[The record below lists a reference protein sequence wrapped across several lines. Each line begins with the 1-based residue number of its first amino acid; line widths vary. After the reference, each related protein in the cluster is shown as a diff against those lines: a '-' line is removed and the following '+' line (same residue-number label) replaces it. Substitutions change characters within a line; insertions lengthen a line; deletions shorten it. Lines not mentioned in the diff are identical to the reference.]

1 MYLFLYLCS
10 INRKHFLSIHPRTI
24 VVGCTPVPTS
34 VHIFPWEWRNKPSLV
49 CTQWVR
55 CVAQGRVC
63 VHTPHYISGYLNIGR
78 REMLECARTN
88 HILCAHTMVVVLDG
102 VGFVSTLYTIS
113 RDISLP
119 LSVSVC
125 IYIVVSGEVVWVSR
139 EVAWM
144 SGEVAWVSREVAWVL
159 CPDQVL
165 SIIGVRRT
173 APSSQPAS
181 IIIRTRREKCWELER
196 ALDWMYFGART
207 NHILCLDGVGF
218 VSAHSAE
225 HSSSCVVSN
234 HRVWEHNT
242 ETLRHWEERRVQGAE
257 ERLRDKREVAW

>member
-78 REMLECARTN
+78 REMLERARTN

-125 IYIVVSGEVVWVSR
+125 VFILLWAARLCEWAGRLR
-139 EVAWM
+139 EWA
-144 SGEVAWVSREVAWVL
+144 GRLREWAGRLRECCVQTKYWASL
-159 CPDQVL
+159 ELGGQHP
-165 SIIGVRRT
+165 
-173 APSSQPAS
+173 AANQPAS
-181 IIIRTRREKCWELER
+181 SSGQREREKC
-196 ALDWMYFGART
+196 
-207 NHILCLDGVGF
+207 
-218 VSAHSAE
+218 
-225 HSSSCVVSN
+225 
-234 HRVWEHNT
+234 
-242 ETLRHWEERRVQGAE
+242 
-257 ERLRDKREVAW
+257 